1 MQAEIGNPDGGGTLY
16 AVIMAG
22 GKGTRF
28 WPRSRERMPKHLLDI
43 VGERTIIQ
51 ETLARLSPLIPPD
64 RTLVVTGASHAEE
77 LMRQLPEVPPDNILI
92 EPMGRNTAPCIGLA
106 ALAVNRRSPG
116 AVMAV
121 LPADHLIRDEARFR
135 QVLAAAH
142 AYAGRDQHAQDH
154 AGRQVL
160 PGRCPRPPV
169 DALHPPFGLRGS
181 RRRPHRAAHRQG

>member
-77 LMRQLPEVPPDNILI
+77 LMRQLPEVPPDRQPLRG
-92 EPMGRNTAPCIGLA
+92 PADRQVPAHLA
-106 ALAVNRRSPG
+106 RPERLAHP
-116 AVMAV
+116 AV
-121 LPADHLIRDEARFR
+121 LPAPARRPVPAAPARLEA
-135 QVLAAAH
+135 QP
-142 AYAGRDQHAQDH
+142 
-154 AGRQVL
+154 VL
-160 PGRCPRPPV
+160 PDQRDPQDLADP
-169 DALHPPFGLRGS
+169 DS
-181 RRRPHRAAHRQG
+181 RRARRARREPV